1 MKVKLTIL
9 FHVIWLSSFA
19 QITINSSMMPLAN
32 DTFRLS
38 VATNA
43 QQYDFSLTGS
53 NYSWD
58 FSNLTAIDQRLED
71 YVSISATPLVYNV
84 VFLYPLVA
92 TVAAK
97 RADAQMGMVAISNGY
112 NFYKTTTSKFAEVG
126 FGADFQG
133 TPIPVKYQE
142 DDIIFH
148 LPLSYNA
155 KDSSTAIWSV
165 SIPNLGSIYETK
177 KRVNHVDGYGSV
189 TTPYGTFQCLRVKSE
204 VRQRDS
210 VVYSA
215 SPIPL
220 PAFEQEYTEYL
231 WLTNDHRFPVLKAT
245 ERNLAFQVEFMDSI
259 KSFAGM
265 DEMVKQDR
273 FEVYPNPTQNFIEI
287 KSNVK
292 NQDYSIELL
301 DFEGKIILEE
311 NTVGVQKIDLSHLPS
326 GKYILKLTTD
336 NQIFTKTILKTN

>member
-9 FHVIWLSSFA
+9 FQLIWLSSFA
-19 QITINSSMMPLAN
+19 QITINSSMMPTAN

-38 VATNA
+38 IATNA
-43 QQYDFSLTGS
+43 QQYDFSLTGTGY
-53 NYSWD
+53 NWN
-58 FSNLTAIDQRLED
+58 FSNLTAVDQRVED
-71 YVSISATPLVYNV
+71 FVNIASTPLVYNL

-97 RADAQMGMVAISNGY
+97 RADAQLGIVAISNGY
-112 NFYKTTTSKFAEVG
+112 NFYKTSSSKFAEVG

-133 TPIPVKYQE
+133 SPIPVKYQE
-142 DDIIFH
+142 DDVIFQ
-148 LPLSYNA
+148 LPLSYNQ
-155 KDSSTAIWSV
+155 KDSSTAVWSV
-165 SIPNLGSIYETK
+165 SIPNVGSIYETK

-189 TTPYGTFQCLRVKSE
+189 TTPFGTFQCLRVRSA

-220 PAFEQEYTEYL
+220 PAFEQEYIEYL
-231 WLTNDHRFPVLKAT
+231 WLTNDFRFPILKAT
-245 ERNLAFQVEFMDSI
+245 ERNFAFQVEYMDSI
-259 KSFAGM
+259 KSFVGM
-265 DEMVKQDR
+265 DELSKQNH
-273 FEVYPNPTQNFIEI
+273 FEVYPIPTQDFIEI
-287 KSNVK
+287 KSVDS

-301 DFEGKIILEE
+301 DFEGKIILMK
-311 NTVGVQKIDLSHLPS
+311 NTMKEQKIDVSHLPA
-326 GKYILKLTTD
+326 GKYILKITTE